1 MLIQLAMAL
10 AAQAAAGPAAAP
22 PAAQPDTSEIVVQ
35 GTRIGKQQIR
45 DFVKSVTDVPYGGQ
59 VARFHAAACPSA
71 VGLSDPF
78 NAAVVERMRRV
89 ASAAG
94 IRLAR
99 TPCTP
104 NVFLI
109 VTNDKRSAIESL
121 ERKYPAYFDGLSSK
135 DVHDL
140 AHSPEP
146 AVAWQVRSRLSADG
160 DLLEKPAGTDTYRV
174 QGTFN
179 PSRIRTS
186 TKPTFMASLVVVDIK
201 AAAGL
206 TTTELADYALM
217 RAFAAADPR
226 RVLKTGVPTI
236 LGVLGQPDNAALP
249 ITLTYWDL
257 GLLKALYS
265 TDNAYYARY
274 QRGEMEQVVRKEL
287 EQAGADPNRE

>member
-1 MLIQLAMAL
+1 MLMEIAVAL
-10 AAQAAAGPAAAP
+10 AANAAAALPAPEPNA
-22 PAAQPDTSEIVVQ
+22 SEIVVQ
-35 GTRIGKQQIR
+35 GARIGKQQIR
-45 DFVKSVTDVPYGGQ
+45 DFVKSVTNVPYGGQ

-71 VGLSDPF
+71 VGLSDAF

-89 ASAAG
+89 AAAAG
-94 IRLAR
+94 IRLAK
-99 TPCTP
+99 PGCTP

-109 VTNDKRSAIESL
+109 VTNDKTSTIEGL

-135 DVHDL
+135 DVREL
-140 AHSPEP
+140 ADSREP

-160 DLLEKPAGTDTYRV
+160 DLLEKAAGTDTYRV

-179 PSRIRTS
+179 PSRIKTS

-201 AAAGL
+201 AAGGL
-206 TTTELADYALM
+206 TTTELADYAVM
-217 RAFAAADPR
+217 RAFAAADPG

-236 LGVLGQPDNAALP
+236 LGVLGQPDNALLP
-249 ITLTYWDL
+249 VTLTYWDL

-274 QRGEMEQVVRKEL
+274 QRGEMEQVVKKEL
-287 EQAGADPNRE
+287 EQAGTDPDRD

>member
-1 MLIQLAMAL
+1 MLIPIAMAL
-10 AAQAAAGPAAAP
+10 AAQAAPAP
-22 PAAQPDTSEIVVQ
+22 PAAPQPDTSEIVVQ

-71 VGLSDPF
+71 VGLSPAF
-78 NAAVVERMRRV
+78 NAAVVERMRKV

-94 IRLAR
+94 VRLAR
-99 TPCTP
+99 PPCTP

-109 VTNDKRSAIESL
+109 VTSDKTSAIEAL
-121 ERKYPAYFDGLSSK
+121 EQKYPAYFDGLSSK
-135 DVHDL
+135 DVHRL
-140 AHSPEP
+140 AFSPDP

-179 PSRIRTS
+179 PSRIKTS

-206 TTTELADYALM
+206 TTTELADYAAM
-217 RAFAAADPR
+217 RAFAAADPG

-236 LGVLGQPDNAALP
+236 LGVLGQPDSAALP

-265 TDNAYYARY
+265 TDNSYYARY

-287 EQAGADPNRE
+287 EQAGADPNRK

>member
-1 MLIQLAMAL
+1 MLIELAMAL
-10 AAQAAAGPAAAP
+10 AAQAPAAP
-22 PAAQPDTSEIVVQ
+22 PPAAEPNSSEIVVQ

-71 VGLSDPF
+71 IGLSDAF
-78 NAAVVERMRRV
+78 NAAVVDRMRRV
-89 ASAAG
+89 ASTAG
-94 IRLAR
+94 VRVAR
-99 TPCTP
+99 QPCTP

-109 VTNDKRSAIESL
+109 VTSDKKAAVEAL
-121 ERKYPAYFDGLSSK
+121 ERRYPSYFEGLSSK

-140 AHSPEP
+140 AFSAEP

-160 DLLEKPAGTDTYRV
+160 DLLEKAAGSDTYRV

-186 TKPTFMASLVVVDIK
+186 TKPTFIASLVVVDIK

-206 TTTELADYALM
+206 TTTELADYAVM
-217 RAFAAADPR
+217 RAFAAADPG

-236 LGVLGQPDNAALP
+236 LGVLGQPDNMPLP
-249 ITLTYWDL
+249 VTLTYWDL

-274 QRGEMEQVVRKEL
+274 QRGEMERVVKKEL
-287 EQAGADPNRE
+287 EQAGTQRDRD

>member
-1 MLIQLAMAL
+1 MLIPIAMAL
-10 AAQAAAGPAAAP
+10 AAQAAAAP

-45 DFVKSVTDVPYGGQ
+45 DFVKSVTEVPYGGQ

-71 VGLSDPF
+71 VGLCPAF
-78 NAAVVERMRRV
+78 NAAVVERMRQV
-89 ASAAG
+89 ATAAG
-94 IRLAR
+94 VRLSRA
-99 TPCTP
+99 PCTP

-109 VTNDKRSAIESL
+109 VTNDKRSAIEAL
-121 ERKYPAYFDGLSSK
+121 ERQYPAYFDGLSSK
-135 DVHDL
+135 DVRDL
-140 AHSPEP
+140 AFAPEP

-179 PSRIRTS
+179 PSRIKTS

-206 TTTELADYALM
+206 TTTELADYAAM
-217 RAFAAADPR
+217 RAFAAADPG
-226 RVLKTGVPTI
+226 RVIKTGVPTI

-265 TDNAYYARY
+265 TDNSYYARY

-287 EQAGADPNRE
+287 QQAGADPNRE

>member
-1 MLIQLAMAL
+1 MLIPILIAL
-10 AAQAAAGPAAAP
+10 AAQTSAAP
-22 PAAQPDTSEIVVQ
+22 PAAEPNSSEIVVQ

-45 DFVKSVTDVPYGGQ
+45 DFVKSVTDLPYGGQ

-71 VGLSDPF
+71 IGLSDAF
-78 NAAVVERMRRV
+78 NTAVVDRMRKV

-94 IRLAR
+94 IKVAR
-99 TPCTP
+99 APCTP
-104 NVFLI
+104 NVFVI
-109 VTNDKRSAIESL
+109 VTGNKKAAVEAIE
-121 ERKYPAYFDGLSSK
+121 RQYPSYFEGLSSR
-135 DVHDL
+135 DVREL
-140 AHSPEP
+140 AYSGEP

-174 QGTFN
+174 EGTFN

-186 TKPTFMASLVVVDIK
+186 TMPTFVASLVVIDIH

-206 TTTELADYALM
+206 TTTELADYAAM
-217 RAFAAADPR
+217 RAFAAADPS
-226 RVLKTGVPTI
+226 RVLRTGVPTI
-236 LGVLGQPDNAALP
+236 LGVLGQPDNAPLP

-274 QRGEMEQVVRKEL
+274 QRGEMERVVRDEL
-287 EQAGADPNRE
+287 EQAGTPRDRD

>member
-1 MLIQLAMAL
+1 MLMQLALAL
-10 AAQAAAGPAAAP
+10 AVNTAAAP
-22 PAAQPDTSEIVVQ
+22 PPREPDTSAIVVQ
-35 GTRIGKQQIR
+35 GARIGSRQIR
-45 DFVKSVTDVPYGGQ
+45 DFVKAVTDVPYGGQ
-59 VARFHAAACPSA
+59 VARFHAAACPA
-71 VGLSDPF
+71 AIGLSDAF
-78 NAAVVERMRRV
+78 NAAVVDRIRKVAAAAGVRV
-89 ASAAG
+89 ARA
-94 IRLAR
+94 
-99 TPCTP
+99 PCTP

-109 VTNDKRSAIESL
+109 VTNDKKAAIEAL

-140 AHSPEP
+140 AFSPEP

-179 PSRIRTS
+179 PSRISTS
-186 TKPTFMASLVVVDIK
+186 TKPTFVASLVVVDIK

-206 TTTELADYALM
+206 TTTELADYAAM
-217 RAFAAADPR
+217 RAFAAADPG

-236 LGVLGQPDNAALP
+236 LGVLGQPDGAPLP

-265 TDNAYYARY
+265 TDNSYYARY
-274 QRGEMEQVVRKEL
+274 QRGEMERVVREEL
-287 EQAGADPNRE
+287 EQSATGANRD

>member
-1 MLIQLAMAL
+1 MLIPIAMAL
-10 AAQAAAGPAAAP
+10 AAQAAAAP

-71 VGLSDPF
+71 VGLSPAF
-78 NAAVVERMRRV
+78 NAAVVERMRQV
-89 ASAAG
+89 ATAAG
-94 IRLAR
+94 VRLAR
-99 TPCTP
+99 PPCTP

-109 VTNDKRSAIESL
+109 VTNDKRSAIEAL
-121 ERKYPAYFDGLSSK
+121 ERQYPAYFDGLSSK

-140 AHSPEP
+140 AFAPEP

-179 PSRIRTS
+179 PSRIKTS

-206 TTTELADYALM
+206 TTTELADYAAM
-217 RAFAAADPR
+217 RAFAAADPG
-226 RVLKTGVPTI
+226 RVIKTGVPTI

-265 TDNAYYARY
+265 TDNSYYARY

-287 EQAGADPNRE
+287 QQAGADPNRE

>member
-1 MLIQLAMAL
+1 MLIPIAMAL
-10 AAQAAAGPAAAP
+10 AAQTAAASPAAP
-22 PAAQPDTSEIVVQ
+22 QPDTSEIVVQ

-71 VGLSDPF
+71 VGLSPAF
-78 NAAVVERMRRV
+78 NAAVVERMRKV

-94 IRLAR
+94 VRLAR
-99 TPCTP
+99 PPCTP

-109 VTNDKRSAIESL
+109 VTSDKTSAIEAL
-121 ERKYPAYFDGLSSK
+121 EQKYPAYFDGLSSK
-135 DVHDL
+135 DVHRL
-140 AHSPEP
+140 AFSPDP

-179 PSRIRTS
+179 PSRIKTS

-206 TTTELADYALM
+206 TTTELADYAAM
-217 RAFAAADPR
+217 RAFAAADPG

-236 LGVLGQPDNAALP
+236 LGVLGQPDSAALP

-265 TDNAYYARY
+265 TDNSYYARY

-287 EQAGADPNRE
+287 EQAGADPNRK

>member
-1 MLIQLAMAL
+1 MLIPIAMAL
-10 AAQAAAGPAAAP
+10 AAQTAAASPAAP
-22 PAAQPDTSEIVVQ
+22 QPDTSEIVVQ

-71 VGLSDPF
+71 VGLSPAF
-78 NAAVVERMRRV
+78 NAAVVERMRKV

-94 IRLAR
+94 VRLAR
-99 TPCTP
+99 PPCTP

-109 VTNDKRSAIESL
+109 VTSDKTSAIEAL
-121 ERKYPAYFDGLSSK
+121 EQKYPAYFDGLSSK
-135 DVHDL
+135 DVHRL
-140 AHSPEP
+140 AFSPDP

-179 PSRIRTS
+179 PSRIKTS

-206 TTTELADYALM
+206 TTTELADYAAM
-217 RAFAAADPR
+217 RAFAAADPG

-236 LGVLGQPDNAALP
+236 LGVLGQPDSAALP

-265 TDNAYYARY
+265 TDNSYYARY

-287 EQAGADPNRE
+287 EQAGADPSRK